1 MDTALDTALSTSA
14 DRDAGAGPADQPVR
28 LSARAARRIAKIVA
42 GEAEMNVLR
51 LSVLGGGCSGFSYD
65 FSLETSADDGDLIID
80 RDGAQVVIDQ
90 TSLPY
95 LTGSEIDY
103 TDDLIGQ
110 SFVVNNPNATA
121 SCGCGTSFSI

>member
-1 MDTALDTALSTSA
+1 MDTALETHLSTPAEGGGDA
-14 DRDAGAGPADQPVR
+14 DPAAQPVR

-42 GEAEMNVLR
+42 GETEMNVLR
-51 LSVLGGGCSGFSYD
+51 LSVLGGGCSGFSYE
-65 FSLETSADDGDLIID
+65 FSLQTAADDGDLIID
-80 RDGAQVVIDQ
+80 RDGARVVIDR

-95 LTGSEIDY
+95 LTGSEIDF

-110 SFVVNNPNATA
+110 AFCVNNPNATA